1 MGYCTGNRGV
11 QQLTMCM
18 INLVMLM
25 NVGFGRSQVSLRLA
39 CNFRQ
44 PKASYNG
51 ITILWSALSQ
61 CEPGSALALKVSEY
75 GGFVLRS
82 VIFSLSIRNN
92 LTNWDMEPGCSSHS
106 LLK

>member
-82 VIFSLSIRNN
+82 VIF
-92 LTNWDMEPGCSSHS
+92 
-106 LLK
+106 